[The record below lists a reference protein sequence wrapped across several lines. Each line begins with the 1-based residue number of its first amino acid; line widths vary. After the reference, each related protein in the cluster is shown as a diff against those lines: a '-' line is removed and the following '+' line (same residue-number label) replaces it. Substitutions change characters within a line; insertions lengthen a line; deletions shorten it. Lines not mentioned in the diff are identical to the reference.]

1 VIDVDSQLLSS
12 TIKDQA
18 VQEGQAVFD
27 QAGEAVRGLSY
38 GSNGGR
44 SMHELKLPNFIG
56 GRWAPPHTGEWF
68 ESRNPAFPDDVVGV
82 FPQSGQADLQEALHA
97 ANRAF
102 EGWRALGLVKRAEY
116 LLRVA
121 RLMQEDRDN
130 LALMV
135 TREAGKQINEARAD
149 VVEAIHTA
157 EYAFAYGHVGQYG
170 RVVADEVSTKRCYEV
185 LEPRGVVVAITPWNF
200 PIALPFWLTG
210 LSLVVGNCV
219 ILKPSEYTPRC
230 AAMIAGY
237 FERAGIP
244 PGVFQVVQGAGDT
257 AGAPLVADPRT
268 HVVLFTG
275 SYEVGLKI
283 KQEVAKHPQKVCT
296 IETGGK
302 NAILVMSDADLDMAV
317 TASVLSAFKTA
328 GQRCVTAG
336 RLLVD
341 REVAG
346 DFTNRFVNAA
356 KRVRVGDPKDEQ
368 VFYGTMI
375 NSQGVEKGRRF
386 NQMAKQ
392 EGFQILVDRNDEP
405 PPTPDGHW
413 LRPFVYTGTWRNDS
427 VCLTEEAFSPHVA
440 VVPVTGVEEA
450 VAVYNDTKY
459 GLSGAI
465 ITEDYRKAK
474 YAEEHMQCG
483 IFYWNL
489 PCIGA
494 GVRLPFGGVKQS
506 GNLIPSAAGLIP
518 VLTHPKAITYNLD
531 RTIVMAQGLSTEIK

>member
-1 VIDVDSQLLSS
+1 MWACARI
-12 TIKDQA
+12 
-18 VQEGQAVFD
+18 GRYFH
-27 QAGEAVRGLSY
+27 GEERVMS
-38 GSNGGR
+38 
-44 SMHELKLPNFIG
+44 ELKVPNFVD
-56 GRWAPPHTGEWF
+56 GRWAPPHSQEWF
-68 ESRNPAFPDDVVGV
+68 ESRNPASPGDVVGI
-82 FPQSGQADLQEALHA
+82 FPQSGPDDLQEAVLA
-97 ANRAF
+97 ANKAF
-102 EGWRALGLVKRAEY
+102 EDWRALGMVKRAEY

-121 RLMQEDRDN
+121 RLMQEDQEN
-130 LALMV
+130 LARMV
-135 TREAGKQINEARAD
+135 AREAGKQINESRAD

-157 EYAFAYGHVGQYG
+157 EYGFAYGHLGQYG
-170 RVVADEVSTKRCYEV
+170 RVVADEVPTKRCYEV
-185 LEPRGVVVAITPWNF
+185 LEPRGVVIAITPWNF
-200 PIALPFWLTG
+200 PVALPFWLTG

-230 AAMIAGY
+230 GAMIAGY

-244 PGVFQVVQGAGDT
+244 PGVFQVVHGTGET
-257 AGAPLVADPRT
+257 AGAPLVAHPQT

-283 KQEVAKHPQKVCT
+283 KEEVAKHARKVCT

-302 NAILVMSDADLDMAV
+302 NAVLVMNDANLDMAV
-317 TASVLSAFKTA
+317 TASILSAFKTA

-341 REVAG
+341 RGVAG
-346 DFTNRFVNAA
+346 EFTKRFVASA
-356 KRVRVGDPKDEQ
+356 KRVRVGNPTDEL
-368 VFYGTMI
+368 VFYGAMI
-375 NSQGVEKGRRF
+375 NAQGVEKGRRF
-386 NQMAKQ
+386 NQLAKQ
-392 EGFQILVDRNDEP
+392 EGFQILLDRNDEP
-405 PPTPDGHW
+405 PPTPDGYW
-413 LRPFVYTGTWRNDS
+413 LRPFVYTGDWRGDS

-440 VVPVTGVEEA
+440 VVPISGIEEA
-450 VAVYNDTKY
+450 VAAYNDTKY

-474 YAEEHMQCG
+474 YAEEHMECG

-489 PCIGA
+489 PSIGA

-531 RTIVMAQGLSTEIK
+531 RSIVMAQGLSTEIK

>member
-1 VIDVDSQLLSS
+1 MADVR
-12 TIKDQA
+12 A
-18 VQEGQAVFD
+18 
-27 QAGEAVRGLSY
+27 Y
-38 GSNGGR
+38 
-44 SMHELKLPNFIG
+44 NFVD
-56 GRWAPPHTGEWF
+56 GRWTSAQSDTWF
-68 ESRNPAFPDDVVGV
+68 ESRNPADPQDVLGI
-82 FPQSGQADLQEALHA
+82 FPQSGQSEIEEAVLA
-97 ANRAF
+97 ATKAYS
-102 EGWRALGLVKRAEY
+102 GWRGLGLVKRAEF

-121 RLMQEDRDN
+121 QVMEEDCDT
-130 LALMV
+130 LARV
-135 TREAGKQINEARAD
+135 VAREAGKQINESRAD
-149 VVEAIHTA
+149 VIEAIHTA
-157 EYAFAYGHVGQYG
+157 QYAFAYGHLGQYG
-170 RVVADEVSTKRCYEV
+170 RVVSDEVATKRCYEV

-210 LSLVVGNCV
+210 LSLVLGNCV
-219 ILKPSEYTPRC
+219 ILKPSEYTPSCGGR
-230 AAMIAGY
+230 IAKY

-244 PGVFQVVQGAGDT
+244 HGVFQVVHGAGET
-257 AGAPLVADPRT
+257 AGAALVAHPQT

-275 SYEVGLKI
+275 SYEVGRRI
-283 KQEVAKHPQKVCT
+283 KEEVARHAHKICT

-302 NAILVMSDADLDMAV
+302 NAILVMPDANLDMAV
-317 TASVLSAFKTA
+317 TASVLSSFKTA

-341 REVAG
+341 QAVVG
-346 DFTNRFVNAA
+346 DFTDRFVEAA
-356 KRVRVGDPKDEQ
+356 KRVRVGDPMDEQ

-375 NSQGVEKGRRF
+375 NQQGVEKGRRF
-386 NQMAKQ
+386 NQLAKE
-392 EGFQILVDRNDEP
+392 EGFQILLDRNNEP
-405 PPTPDGHW
+405 PPTPRGHW
-413 LRPFVYTGTWRNDS
+413 LRPFIYTGPWRRDS

-440 VVPVTGVEEA
+440 VVPVRGIEEA

-494 GVRLPFGGVKQS
+494 GVRMPFGGVKQS

-531 RTIVMAQGLSTEIK
+531 RTIVMAQGLSTDIK